1 MAIIG
6 IISIGVYN
14 SYLLLI
20 RNTKEGQ
27 VKQSA
32 ALEGKNIIESIK
44 QTSEDGSLS
53 ILDGRLLLGDIK
65 MKSLLNIDSDYGRYL
80 DGNFNVVDNK
90 EEAKYIEKITI
101 NKTKAKINGNTID
114 INSGG
119 GNGNSN
125 SDSSESTLEAKFNIE
140 KPKNSDYIKIY
151 DEDNNYNEGT
161 TKLYEDNLLLNIY
174 ESYDKDNEKEI
185 VVIKDTNG
193 NEIVKKTFDNI
204 DKDEHKNRIL
214 KVTVN
219 FKNYNEDD
227 GKEETNSNTSNI
239 KLLIYNQD
247 KDNSLNLILEKKSQL
262 NVNTKVITGQV
273 NIFNNRSEDETAIGA
288 LHDFKV
294 EIEDINGK
302 KLFTGYSNENVKLD

>member
-44 QTSEDGSLS
+44 QATEDGSLS
-53 ILDGRLLLGDIK
+53 ILDGNLLLGDIE
-65 MKSLLNIDSDYGRYL
+65 MKSLLNINSEYGRYL

-90 EEAKYIEKITI
+90 EGAKYIEKITI
-101 NKTKAKINGNTID
+101 NKTKAKLNGNTID

-119 GNGNSN
+119 GNGDSD
-125 SDSSESTLEAKFNIE
+125 SDSSESTLEAKFYIE
-140 KPKNSDYIKIY
+140 KLKNSVHIKVY
-151 DEDNNYNEGT
+151 DEHDNYKEGIT
-161 TKLYEDNLLLNIY
+161 ELYEDNLLLNIY
-174 ESYDKDNEKEI
+174 RSYDKES

-193 NEIVKKTFDNI
+193 NEIVKAPFDNI
-204 DKDEHKNRIL
+204 DEDEHKNKIL
-214 KVTVN
+214 KITMN
-219 FKNYNEDD
+219 FKNYSEDD
-227 GKEETNSNTSNI
+227 VKETANFNKSHI

-247 KDNSLNLILEKKSQL
+247 KDNSLNFILEKNSQL

-302 KLFTGYSNENVKLD
+302 NLFTGYSNENVKLD